1 MYVLVSFLRKLL
13 KHYSRAG
20 DVQDQTHHQELA
32 RCGGHQ
38 WAQCHYC
45 IPSWQEKWTVNVNKW
60 ARSGIWTSLVEALKH
75 LEIYTDNIYIYK
87 YILQSIT
94 IAHTH
99 TYWHN
104 GKRCKKHHW
113 TARLYLDVLDYVW
126 TNSRLNRRSTEA
138 ISAPGRKRLIRK
150 EQFST
155 NRASDLNR
163 MAITQEHNYHWWS
176 ATPDPINISCM
187 SCMHRHSYTY
197 NGI

>member
-1 MYVLVSFLRKLL
+1 MYVVVSFLRKLL

-75 LEIYTDNIYIYK
+75 LEIYTHNIYIYI

-99 TYWHN
+99 IDTTVNVAKTPLDCSTVSW
-104 GKRCKKHHW
+104 R
-113 TARLYLDVLDYVW
+113 ARL
-126 TNSRLNRRSTEA
+126 RLNKFAPQQKEHRGNFSARSETSNQKGTVFHKSSVRPQPDGNYA
-138 ISAPGRKRLIRK
+138 R
-150 EQFST
+150 
-155 NRASDLNR
+155 
-163 MAITQEHNYHWWS
+163 TQLS
-176 ATPDPINISCM
+176 LMPSL
-187 SCMHRHSYTY
+187 
-197 NGI
+197 

>member
-1 MYVLVSFLRKLL
+1 MYVLVCFLRKLL

-60 ARSGIWTSLVEALKH
+60 ARSGVWTSLVEALKH
-75 LEIYTDNIYIYK
+75 LEISTHTQYIYI

-99 TYWHN
+99 THIDTTVN
-104 GKRCKKHHW
+104 VAKTPLDCW
-113 TARLYLDVLDYVW
+113 TVSWPARYFW

-155 NRASDLNR
+155 NRASDLNQ
-163 MAITQEHNYHWWS
+163 MAITQEQHNYHWWS
-176 ATPDPINISCM
+176 ALPIL
-187 SCMHRHSYTY
+187 
-197 NGI
+197 

>member
-1 MYVLVSFLRKLL
+1 MWWSPMGTVPLLHSFM
-13 KHYSRAG
+13 AG
-20 DVQDQTHHQELA
+20 EVNCEREQMGSIRNLNFF
-32 RCGGHQ
+32 GGGSET
-38 WAQCHYC
+38 
-45 IPSWQEKWTVNVNKW
+45 SWNLHTQ
-60 ARSGIWTSLVEALKH
+60 
-75 LEIYTDNIYIYK
+75 YIYI

-99 TYWHN
+99 IILTQ
-104 GKRCKKHHW
+104 RLTLQKHHW

-176 ATPDPINISCM
+176 ALPIL
-187 SCMHRHSYTY
+187 
-197 NGI
+197 

>member
-1 MYVLVSFLRKLL
+1 MTATNTINTTISCTSKNYWMYVLVSFLRKLL

-75 LEIYTDNIYIYK
+75 LEIYTHNIYIYIYIYIHK
-87 YILQSIT
+87 YPT
-94 IAHTH
+94 INHNCTH

-104 GKRCKKHHW
+104 GKRCKN
-113 TARLYLDVLDYVW
+113 TTGLLDCIL
-126 TNSRLNRRSTEA
+126 TCLTTSEQIRASTEGA
-138 ISAPGRKRLIRK
+138 QR
-150 EQFST
+150 QFQRQVG
-155 NRASDLNR
+155 NV
-163 MAITQEHNYHWWS
+163 
-176 ATPDPINISCM
+176 
-187 SCMHRHSYTY
+187 
-197 NGI
+197 